1 MRLEEKNLSNL
12 KHFMVYS
19 TINSNDNPI
28 FYKKMDELLIRK
40 RFSHAKELSLN
51 EHIYKIDMA
60 LITEKDIQKITNEFI
75 INSKNKNLFNKR
87 NIYELLKIS
96 NLPPQKLHKFFASEK
111 LLNLANALDCV
122 SRETTLISRC
132 FVILRILDNIV
143 IKLDKLNTSKAIF
156 FEKIRT
162 SVINKIIK
170 YDFTI
175 EENEKETTYLC
186 WIDRLLSATINNEIT
201 TLDFQNVCD
210 KILKIT
216 NIDISLYWKIIN
228 SINYLLLQMEFST
241 DKNLRTYKNKID
253 KIIEKKYTFMDLSID
268 ELKNIT
274 TLTLAKELPV
284 KEDFYYLFD
293 CIKIFSSKSQENK
306 DFSLE
311 LCLYIIYH
319 DVKYNIFSYRFIRKY
334 FIEMIFNLISVFDN
348 IKLKNKEI
356 LLLLKLFHID
366 HFYCFYRKDI
376 FNAIVDVLKNI
387 NTYEE
392 KITIGNFYKYLDMID
407 YIMYANN
414 DITNN
419 NIIDYITST
428 KDNKNKISRRFRLQ
442 KFVN

>member
-216 NIDISLYWKIIN
+216 NIK
-228 SINYLLLQMEFST
+228 M
-241 DKNLRTYKNKID
+241 K
-253 KIIEKKYTFMDLSID
+253 TFHLDL
-268 ELKNIT
+268 
-274 TLTLAKELPV
+274 A
-284 KEDFYYLFD
+284 Y
-293 CIKIFSSKSQENK
+293 IKP
-306 DFSLE
+306 
-311 LCLYIIYH
+311 
-319 DVKYNIFSYRFIRKY
+319 
-334 FIEMIFNLISVFDN
+334 
-348 IKLKNKEI
+348 
-356 LLLLKLFHID
+356 
-366 HFYCFYRKDI
+366 
-376 FNAIVDVLKNI
+376 
-387 NTYEE
+387 
-392 KITIGNFYKYLDMID
+392 
-407 YIMYANN
+407 
-414 DITNN
+414 
-419 NIIDYITST
+419 
-428 KDNKNKISRRFRLQ
+428 
-442 KFVN
+442 